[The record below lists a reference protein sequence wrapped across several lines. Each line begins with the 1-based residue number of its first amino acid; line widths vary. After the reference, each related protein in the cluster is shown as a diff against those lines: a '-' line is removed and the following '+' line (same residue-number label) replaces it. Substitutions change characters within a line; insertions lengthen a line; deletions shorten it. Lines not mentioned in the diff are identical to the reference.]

1 MIKYEKQ
8 ILNFLLDKYEGSKSF
23 IGTNRVNQSFTC
35 KVAQMFPKYK
45 DDSEYEFFCAINEA
59 VDTLAVQGFV
69 TAKRLKNG
77 VLQSVTLNLETIDK
91 AYEYL
96 GRIPKSDIVIDLK
109 KILFL
114 YKDCNNIL
122 SAYCSRQLERLAE
135 NKSVEFFD
143 DDFDMYESILKVVSK
158 ITGVKS
164 ETFERDFSIQVLGDS
179 KAFEKI
185 RSKVVSLLYEYG
197 DFPDRETLLADLN
210 IVKNPGHVYFKGKGK
225 LTVCGQQ
232 IDFSQISGDMA
243 ISSEM
248 LKNVDDITVFG
259 DVVITIENLTT
270 FNAFNCE
277 NSFAIYL
284 GGYHNTSRRNFIKK
298 VYEQNPDKQYLHF
311 GDIDAGGFYILQH
324 LRNKTGIVF
333 VPYCM
338 DVKTLKANLHY
349 CKKLTENDKKRLAA
363 LVDTEF
369 GDTVK
374 FMIENNCKLEQEAMD
389 LMEIGV

>member
-1 MIKYEKQ
+1 
-8 ILNFLLDKYEGSKSF
+8 
-23 IGTNRVNQSFTC
+23 V
-35 KVAQMFPKYK
+35 
-45 DDSEYEFFCAINEA
+45 
-59 VDTLAVQGFV
+59 VQGFV
-69 TAKRLKNG
+69 TAKKMKNG
-77 VLQSVTLNLETIDK
+77 VVQSVTLNLEAINK
-91 AYEYL
+91 AYEYV
-96 GRIPKSDIVIDLK
+96 GRIPKSDIVVDLK
-109 KILFL
+109 KTLLL
-114 YKDCNNIL
+114 YEDCNVIL

-158 ITGVKS
+158 ITEVKS

-225 LTVCGQQ
+225 LTVCGQK
-232 IDFSQISGDMA
+232 IDFSQMSGDMA

-248 LKNVDDITVFG
+248 LKNVDDVTVLG

-324 LRNKTGIVF
+324 LRNKTGIAF

-338 DVKTLKANLHY
+338 DVKTLKANLQY
-349 CKKLTENDKKRLAA
+349 TKKLTENDKKRLSA
-363 LVDTEF
+363 LAETEF
-369 GDTVK
+369 GETVE
-374 FMIENNCKLEQEAMD
+374 FMLEYNCKLEQEAMD
-389 LMEIGV
+389 LMEIGI

>member
-1 MIKYEKQ
+1 MTKYEKQ
-8 ILNFLLDKYEGSKSF
+8 ILNVLIDKYEGSKSF
-23 IGTNRVNQSFTC
+23 IGTNQVNQSFTC
-35 KVAQMFPKYK
+35 KLDQLFPKYK
-45 DDSEYEFFCAINEA
+45 DDSEYDLFCAVNES
-59 VDTLAVQGFV
+59 VDALVEEGFV
-69 TAKRLKNG
+69 TVKKLKNR
-77 VLQSVTLNLETIDK
+77 VIQSVTLNLEDINK
-91 AYEYL
+91 VYEYL
-96 GRIPKSDIVIDLK
+96 GRTPKSAIIVDLK
-109 KILFL
+109 KILIL
-114 YKDCNNIL
+114 YKDRNAIL

-143 DDFDMYESILKVVSK
+143 NDFDIYESILKVVSK
-158 ITGVKS
+158 ITEVKN
-164 ETFERDFSIQVLGDS
+164 EIFERDFSIQVLGDS
-179 KAFEKI
+179 KTFEKI

-232 IDFSQISGDMA
+232 IDFSQICGDMA

-248 LKNVDDITVFG
+248 LKNVDDITVLG
-259 DVVITIENLTT
+259 DVVVTIENLTT
-270 FNAFNCE
+270 FNAFKCD

-324 LRNKTGIVF
+324 LRNKTGIAF

-338 DVKTLKANLHY
+338 NVKTLKANLQY
-349 CKKLTENDKKRLAA
+349 TKKLTENDRKRLGA
-363 LVDTEF
+363 LAETEF
-369 GDTVK
+369 EETVE
-374 FMIENNCKLEQEAMD
+374 FMLENNCKLEQEAMD
-389 LMEIGV
+389 LMEIGI

>member
-1 MIKYEKQ
+1 MTKYEKQ
-8 ILNFLLDKYEGSKSF
+8 ILNVLLDKYEGSKSF
-23 IGTNRVNQSFTC
+23 IGTNQVNQSFTC

-45 DDSEYEFFCAINEA
+45 DDSEYELFCAINEA
-59 VDTLAVQGFV
+59 VDTLVVQGFV
-69 TAKRLKNG
+69 TAKKMKNG
-77 VLQSVTLNLETIDK
+77 VVQSITLIVEAIEK
-91 AYEYL
+91 VYEYL
-96 GRIPKSDIVIDLK
+96 GRTPKSDTVSDLK
-109 KILFL
+109 RLLNL
-114 YKDCNNIL
+114 YKDDNIILYNYCN
-122 SAYCSRQLERLAE
+122 RQLERLAA

-143 DDFDMYESILKVVSK
+143 DDLDVYESILKVISK
-158 ITGVKS
+158 ITEVKC

-179 KAFEKI
+179 KAFEKV

-210 IVKNPGHVYFKGKGK
+210 IIKNPGHVYFKGKGK

-232 IDFSQISGDMA
+232 IDFSHMCGDMA

-248 LKNVDDITVFG
+248 LKNVDDVTVFG

-324 LRNKTGIVF
+324 LQNKTGIAF

-338 DVKTLKANLHY
+338 DVKTLKANLQY
-349 CKKLTENDKKRLAA
+349 TKKLTENDRKRLGA
-363 LVDTEF
+363 LAETEF
-369 GDTVK
+369 EETVE
-374 FMIENNCKLEQEAMD
+374 FMLENNCKLEQEAMD
-389 LMEIGV
+389 LMEIGI

>member
-1 MIKYEKQ
+1 M
-8 ILNFLLDKYEGSKSF
+8 
-23 IGTNRVNQSFTC
+23 
-35 KVAQMFPKYK
+35 
-45 DDSEYEFFCAINEA
+45 
-59 VDTLAVQGFV
+59 VQRFV
-69 TAKRLKNG
+69 TAKKLKSG
-77 VLQSVTLNLETIDK
+77 VVQSVTLSLDAINE

-109 KILFL
+109 KILLL
-114 YKDCNNIL
+114 YKDCNIIL
-122 SAYCSRQLERLAE
+122 SAYCSRQLERLAG
-135 NKSVEFFD
+135 NKSIKFFD

-158 ITGVKS
+158 ITEVKN

-232 IDFSQISGDMA
+232 IDFSQICGDMA

-248 LKNVDDITVFG
+248 LKNVDNITVLG
-259 DVVITIENLTT
+259 DVVVTIENLTT
-270 FNAFNCE
+270 FNAFKCD

-324 LRNKTGIVF
+324 LRNKTGIAF

-338 DVKTLKANLHY
+338 DVKTLKANLQY
-349 CKKLTENDKKRLAA
+349 TKKLTENDRKRLGVLAE
-363 LVDTEF
+363 TEF
-369 GDTVK
+369 EETVE
-374 FMIENNCKLEQEAMD
+374 FMLENNCKLEQEAMD
-389 LMEIGV
+389 LMEIGI